1 MNAIASAK
9 QAYLNYLAEAEQ
21 ERLKRERE
29 AEEYTAR
36 ALQSILNPII
46 SAGYIPEE
54 FREYAIVNDPVNE
67 VERIGGYGW
76 TGSVLVWVKYHDYP
90 TVQVEV
96 HIYPELPGEV
106 KPKWA
111 SYATYRVWSNSTDFS
126 ARPDCFNAWDVA
138 FGYAV
143 WLHDQRGAYP

>member
-9 QAYLNYLAEAEQ
+9 QAYLNYLAEAEH

-29 AEEYTAR
+29 AEENTAR
-36 ALQSILNPII
+36 ALQSILNLVI

-54 FREYAIVNDPVNE
+54 FREYAIVNDPVNV
-67 VERIGGYGW
+67 VESIGGKGW
-76 TGSVLVWVKYHDYP
+76 TGSFLVWVKYLNYP

-96 HIYPELPGEV
+96 RIYHEQPGEV
-106 KPKWA
+106 KPKG
-111 SYATYRVWSNSTDFS
+111 ATYRVWSNSTDLS
-126 ARPDCFNAWDVA
+126 ARPACFNAWDVA

-143 WLHDQRGAYP
+143 WLYEQKGGSQ

>member
-29 AEEYTAR
+29 AEENIAR
-36 ALQSILNPII
+36 ALQSILNPVI

-54 FREYAIVNDPVNE
+54 FREYAIVNDPVNVLE
-67 VERIGGYGW
+67 SIGGKGW
-76 TGSVLVWVKYHDYP
+76 TGSFLVWVKYLNYP

-96 HIYPELPGEV
+96 HIYPELPREV

-111 SYATYRVWSNSTDFS
+111 SYATYRVWSNSTDLS
-126 ARPDCFNAWDVA
+126 ARPNCFNTWDVA